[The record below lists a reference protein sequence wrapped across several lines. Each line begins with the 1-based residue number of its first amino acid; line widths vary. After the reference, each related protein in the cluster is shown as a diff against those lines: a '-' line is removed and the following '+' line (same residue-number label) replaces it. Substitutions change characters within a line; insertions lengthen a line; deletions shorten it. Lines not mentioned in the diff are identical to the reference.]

1 MSELIIK
8 IVYMVLYVIAAA
20 GRAPIAQKVKKMKAI
35 ISVKQKR
42 EYVLLFFGSI
52 MMVLPLFYVFSDLLD
67 SYNMGLPM
75 FVRIIG
81 GIAFAFAVYLHNWS
95 HNALDVNWSPTLQ
108 IKKNQKLITKGP
120 YKYVRHPMYS
130 AFFLW
135 VLSPGVF
142 LSNWLVGVGGIA
154 SFALLYFV
162 RVGDE
167 EKLMIKQFGKGYKDY
182 MKKTN
187 RLVPGLM

>member
-1 MSELIIK
+1 MTELIIK

-52 MMVLPLFYVFSDLLD
+52 MMMLPLFYVFSDLLD
-67 SYNMGLPM
+67 SHNMGLPM
-75 FVRIIG
+75 LVRIIG

-108 IKKNQKLITKGP
+108 IKKNQKLMERLSTKDWPNEVLNESG
-120 YKYVRHPMYS
+120 RSPMIRRLDPS
-130 AFFLW
+130 SLKMDC
-135 VLSPGVF
+135 SPW
-142 LSNWLVGVGGIA
+142 N
-154 SFALLYFV
+154 
-162 RVGDE
+162 
-167 EKLMIKQFGKGYKDY
+167 
-182 MKKTN
+182 
-187 RLVPGLM
+187 